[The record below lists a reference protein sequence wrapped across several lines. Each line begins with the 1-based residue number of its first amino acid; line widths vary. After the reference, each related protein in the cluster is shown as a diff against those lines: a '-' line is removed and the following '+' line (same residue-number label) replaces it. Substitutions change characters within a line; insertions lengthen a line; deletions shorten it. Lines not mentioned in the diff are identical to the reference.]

1 MTAFRAFQ
9 LPPGTRGFET
19 AEIQAKG
26 HLRARFSRA
35 GGEALLRSLRRA
47 RATLCGRT
55 SRDLAQSIGEVGR
68 RFTEPGDPLRRE
80 AELKLPSEAG
90 ISPSMASL
98 IIDGMA
104 RDWTPEPLERLL
116 LADFQ
121 DPGILDNF
129 RPDVEGQLSKAVGGS
144 LAFHIGAGN
153 LPGIGTTSII
163 RSLLVKCPVLLKP
176 GRGDVTLPCLFV
188 QALLESDPELAK
200 AVAVVYWARGEGSD
214 LEELAIHEA
223 DRVVAY
229 GGTDL
234 VRELRTRLPPTTP
247 LVAYHHR
254 LSIGAVAREHLD
266 TLAQAEA
273 VARKAAR
280 SVATFDQRG
289 CVSPQIIWVEE
300 GAPTKPV
307 TWAKLLATELEVLA
321 QEMPAGPIDKTVA
334 AALQQLKATAELKG
348 LAGMG
353 DRVFGD
359 AAGKGIV
366 FFDPKTSGVTS
377 LAGTG
382 RTVVVKPIAD
392 LSQLSEVI
400 RPASRT
406 LQTLALDA
414 PELRRRELEDPLA
427 TSGITRITT
436 FKKQPWPA
444 AWWRHDGT
452 GPLQALVSWVVLEEN
467 D

>member
-19 AEIQAKG
+19 AETPVGG
-26 HLRARFSRA
+26 HLRARFSRE

-47 RATLCGRT
+47 RAILCGRT
-55 SRDLAQSIGEVGR
+55 SLELAQSVGEAGR
-68 RFTEPGDPLRRE
+68 RFAEAGDPLRRQ
-80 AELKLPSEAG
+80 AELRLPPEAG
-90 ISPSMASL
+90 ISTSMASA

-104 RDWTPEPLERLL
+104 RDWAPEPLERLL
-116 LADFQ
+116 RADFQ
-121 DPGILDNF
+121 DPRILDRF
-129 RPDVEGQLSKAVGGS
+129 GPDGEGQLSKAIGGS

-153 LPGIGTTSII
+153 VPGVGATSII

-176 GRGDVTLPCLFV
+176 GRGDVTLPCLFA

-200 AVAVVYWARGEGSD
+200 AVAIVYWPRGEGRD

-234 VRELRTRLPPTTP
+234 MRELRARLPATTP

-254 LSIGAVAREHLD
+254 LSVGAVAREQLD

-273 VARKAAR
+273 VARRAAR
-280 SVATFDQRG
+280 AVAAFDQRG

-300 GAPTKPV
+300 GALTEPV
-307 TWAKLLATELEVLA
+307 AWAELLATELEVLA
-321 QEMPAGPIDKTVA
+321 QAMPAGPIDQTA
-334 AALQQLKATAELKG
+334 AAVLQQLKGTAELKG
-348 LAGMG
+348 AAGTG
-353 DRVFGD
+353 NRVFGG
-359 AAGKGIV
+359 AAGRGTV

-377 LAGTG
+377 LSGTG
-382 RTVVVKPIAD
+382 RTVVVKPIDD
-392 LSQLSEVI
+392 LSQLSGVL

-414 PELRRRELEDPLA
+414 PEPRRRELADPFA
-427 TSGITRITT
+427 ANGITRITT
-436 FKKQPWPA
+436 FEKQPWPP

-452 GPLQALVSWVVLEEN
+452 GPLQALVHWVVLEE
-467 D
+467 DD

>member
-19 AEIQAKG
+19 AEIPAKG
-26 HLRARFSRA
+26 HLRARFSRE

-55 SRDLAQSIGEVGR
+55 SRELAQSVGEVGR
-68 RFTEPGDPLRRE
+68 RFTEPNDPLRRE

-90 ISPSMASL
+90 ISPSMASA

-121 DPGILDNF
+121 DPGILDRF

-153 LPGIGTTSII
+153 LPGVGATSII
-163 RSLLVKCPVLLKP
+163 RSLLVKCPILLKP
-176 GRGDVTLPCLFV
+176 GRGDITLPCLFV

-234 VRELRTRLPPTTP
+234 VRELRARLPPTTP

-266 TLAQAEA
+266 TLTQAEA
-273 VARKAAR
+273 VARRAAL

-300 GAPTKPV
+300 GAPTEPV
-307 TWAKLLATELEVLA
+307 AWAELLAAELEVLA
-321 QEMPAGPIDKTVA
+321 QEMPAGPIDKAVA
-334 AALQQLKATAELKG
+334 AALQQLKGTTELKG
-348 LAGMG
+348 LAGTG
-353 DRVFGD
+353 DRVFGG
-359 AAGKGIV
+359 AAGRGIV

-382 RTVVVKPIAD
+382 RTVVVKPIDD

-414 PELRRRELEDPLA
+414 PKLRRRELEDPLA
-427 TSGITRITT
+427 TSGITRITS
-436 FKKQPWPA
+436 FEKQPWPA

-452 GPLQALVSWVVLEEN
+452 GPLQALVTWVVLEEN